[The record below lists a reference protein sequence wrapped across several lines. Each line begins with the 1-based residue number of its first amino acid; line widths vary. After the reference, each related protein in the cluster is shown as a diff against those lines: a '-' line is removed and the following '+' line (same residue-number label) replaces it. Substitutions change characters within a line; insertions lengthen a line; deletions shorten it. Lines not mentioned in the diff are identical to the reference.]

1 MRNNHDNA
9 SRRDFIKKI
18 TLLSASG
25 AAAPVLLSAC
35 GGGGSEADSA
45 APMDAPMDAP
55 EESMAMQEAPMEEAP
70 MEEGFSCMD
79 TSGLTEMEITQREA
93 VNYVDMTPDPEKTCA
108 NCQLYTAPEAGMQC
122 GGCTVV
128 KGPIHPKGY
137 CDLWVIMPA

>member
-45 APMDAPMDAP
+45 APMDAPDAP
-55 EESMAMQEAPMEEAP
+55 DESMAMQEAPMEEAP

-79 TSGLTEMEITQREA
+79 TSGLTDADIAMRGQ